1 MGSNLND
8 GLIAKSNGLTLKDHS
23 LIVSECA
30 NKLCDSLNLTTNI
43 RDNYTQ
49 VIELSSKLH
58 DIGKCTKN
66 FQRFLKGELQK
77 PNLKFR
83 HNEYGWAFLSK
94 YLSDEIPYKHLI
106 LNIVYWHHGISNQ
119 LCKHTDSEILETI
132 DGESKE
138 NMLSYLI
145 DIVGVE
151 YINDIEY
158 LDSITTPLFYPKND
172 LGKQELPILQ
182 LLRSIVITADRISS
196 NLLSLDEIDDALV
209 KSYFEP
215 KTKANIGKSR
225 FEGTNRFSEQMDI
238 VNSIHGTTILKAPAG
253 FGKTIVGLSWALK
266 HDKKIIWVA
275 PRNTIAE
282 SLYMSINNEL
292 ENLNVTTSIQLVL
305 TNEIKKTN
313 DDTLGMYDAQII
325 ITNIDSFLAPS
336 FKNDSMDNSALL
348 FGATLVFDEF
358 HELVSDAPLMS
369 LFVNV
374 MRIRHRLL
382 VDSNT
387 LLLSATPIKCEQL
400 WDGLNNKTLV
410 LPNNETHYKA
420 IHNEKY
426 LINVVNEKPEILAN
440 TNSLVIMNT
449 IKSAQNE
456 KIAGDYRLLLH
467 SDFTDEKRESNFNEL
482 SLNYGKDS
490 DINNNKP
497 NVIGTHIIQASLD
510 ISCNNLCE
518 NVLSP
523 ESTLQ
528 RIGRCNRFGD
538 YKGISNFT
546 IVKELISNG
555 NNNLIKGENSIK
567 NILYSRN
574 LSDTWFDFIS
584 VYNGKELT
592 LDELYVIY
600 NDFSTKMSKEI
611 SSYVRSCFDNSSK
624 NLSNIYPIKFNVKS
638 KKAYL
643 TAGSNKLR
651 SVNNEIF
658 FIIEHKERKG
668 EWVGPFTKEV
678 LTDIDILFREDSNV
692 LNRML
697 KTMKKLRDSNDD
709 RFEFND
715 IIDNKYITIDGIRR
729 LAKKSNTPY
738 IVYDRVYDEELGI
751 VKQVII

>member
-1 MGSNLND
+1 MYNNLSNNF
-8 GLIAKSNGLTLKDHS
+8 IAKSNGLTLKTHS
-23 LIVSECA
+23 LIVNECA
-30 NKLCDSLNLTTNI
+30 NKLCDSLNLTPNI

-49 VIELSSKLH
+49 VVELSSKLH

-66 FQRFLKGELQK
+66 FQRFLNGELQK

-83 HNEYGWAFLSK
+83 HNEYGWALLSK
-94 YLSDEIPYKHLI
+94 YLSDEIPYKRLI

-132 DGESKE
+132 DEESKE

-145 DIVGVE
+145 DIVGTE
-151 YINDIEY
+151 HINDDVEY
-158 LDSITTPLFYPKND
+158 LDSRTTPLFYPND
-172 LGKQELPILQ
+172 ELGKRELPILQ

-196 NLLSLDEIDDALV
+196 NLVSLDGIDDTLINP
-209 KSYFEP
+209 YFES
-215 KTKANIGKSR
+215 KSKVNIGKSR
-225 FEGTNRFSEQMDI
+225 FEGTDRFSEQMDI

-266 HDKKIIWVA
+266 HGKKIIWVA

-282 SLYMSINNEL
+282 SLYGSINNEL
-292 ENLNVTTSIQLVL
+292 ENLNITTSVQLVL
-305 TNEIKKTN
+305 TNEIQKTN

-382 VDSNT
+382 KDSNT

-400 WDGLNNKTLV
+400 WDSLTNKTLV
-410 LPNNETHYKA
+410 LPNNENHYKA
-420 IHNEKY
+420 IHSEKY
-426 LINVVNEKPEILAN
+426 SINVVNEKPKISAN

-456 KIAGDYRLLLH
+456 KIIGDYRLLLH
-467 SDFTDEKRESNFNEL
+467 SDFTDEKRESNLNEL
-482 SLNYGKDS
+482 SLNYCKYSETND
-490 DINNNKP
+490 NKP

-510 ISCNNLCE
+510 VSFNNLYE

-523 ESTLQ
+523 ESTIQ
-528 RIGRCNRFGD
+528 RIGRCNRFGN
-538 YKGISNFT
+538 YKDVSNVT
-546 IVKELISNG
+546 IVKALISND
-555 NNNLIKGENSIK
+555 NNNLIKGENAIK

-574 LSDTWFDFIS
+574 LSDAWFDFIKH
-584 VYNGKELT
+584 YNRKELT

-611 SSYVRSCFDNSSK
+611 GGYVRGCFDNSSK
-624 NLSNIYPIKFNVKS
+624 NLSNIYPIKFSLKS
-638 KKAYL
+638 KKDHL

-651 SVNNEIF
+651 SVNGEIF

-668 EWVGPFTKEV
+668 EWIGPFTKEI

-697 KTMKKLRDSNDD
+697 KTMKNLRDSNDD
-709 RFEFND
+709 RFQFND

-751 VKQVII
+751 IKK